1 MIRSKIGVI
10 STALFVCVLGV
21 PSFAADTQKEQKD
34 KAVGIECMPAKTF
47 VKILGKLD
55 SLKPERKDSVGM
67 SPEMSFTV
75 NDGGVLP
82 ERVFFRHEGTE
93 TPFILE
99 QNGHVSDFTRI
110 KNMNKKGKMC
120 LQDPSRIEKSEEENG
135 LELNI
140 DMDLAYHNTSGT
152 HSLVELKDGLK
163 DGRSHIKKLVPAPM
177 RMLIPKF
184 SYLQVETV
192 KNGVVNM
199 TAYKAGVALS
209 GLTITEM
216 DGTKLIEYAQLE
228 SLGADSLKITGAPYT
243 LGPTPSPKDI
253 KDMES
258 ED

>member
-1 MIRSKIGVI
+1 MNRFKIAVGSMAI
-10 STALFVCVLGV
+10 LANALSV
-21 PSFAADTQKEQKD
+21 SSYAADTQKDERD
-34 KAVGIECMPAKTF
+34 KAAGIECMPAKDF

-82 ERVFFRHEGTE
+82 ERVFFRYEGKE
-93 TPFILE
+93 TLFTLE

-110 KNMNKKGKMC
+110 KTMNKKGEMC
-120 LQDPSRIEKSEEENG
+120 LQDTSRIGISEEENG

-152 HSLVELKDGLK
+152 HRLDELKDGLK
-163 DGRSHIKKLVPAPM
+163 DGRSHIKKLVPTPL
-177 RMLIPKF
+177 RLLIPKF
-184 SYLQVETV
+184 SYLQVETN
-192 KNGVVNM
+192 KGKDVNIV
-199 TAYKAGVALS
+199 AYKDGRTLS

-216 DGTKLIEYAQLE
+216 DGAKLVEYAQLE

-253 KDMES
+253 KNMES
-258 ED
+258 KD